1 MAEPSFEGLREQ
13 VRAPVITADDPG
25 YDEARAVQNGMFDR
39 RPKVIVRAE
48 QVADVIAAV
57 SFARESGLDLSIRGG
72 GHSAPGFGTNDG
84 GVVIDLSLM
93 RHVQVDPGGRIARA
107 AGGAT
112 WGDFNYAT
120 HVFGLA
126 TTGGI
131 VSTTGIAGLT
141 LGGGIG
147 YLSRGYGLTCDN
159 LISADVVLADGSFVR
174 ASADDNPDLFWA
186 LRGGGGNFGVVTSF
200 EYRLH
205 PVSDVYVGIFFY
217 EIDQTRNLL
226 RFFRDFIK
234 DAPREYGG
242 FPAFQVA
249 PPLPFVPE
257 DRHGDTF
264 CAAVVH
270 WTGALDEGENAM
282 KPFRDLA
289 PLVGHMA
296 GPMPYPWLNGAFD
309 EIFPKGMRMY
319 WKGNFVTE
327 LTDEAIEA
335 HAEHGPK
342 VPEVSATM
350 HLYPVNG
357 ACHDVGPNDT
367 AFAYRQATFAP
378 VYVVGWTDPT
388 KDAERIQWVRDYYDA
403 TAPHSEPGGYV
414 NFMDDDDQ
422 GRIRDNYLGNFDRLV
437 KIKAMYDP
445 DNLLHLNQNIAPA
458 K

>member
-1 MAEPSFEGLREQ
+1 VSTPTIESLREQ
-13 VRAPVITADDPG
+13 VRASVITADDQA
-25 YDEARAVQNGMFDR
+25 YDEARAVQNGMIDR
-39 RPKVIVRAE
+39 RPHAIVRAE

-57 SFARESGLDLSIRGG
+57 RFARESGLDLSIRGG

-84 GVVIDLSLM
+84 GVVVDLSLM
-93 RHVQVDPGGRIARA
+93 RHVGVDPQARTARA
-107 AGGAT
+107 GGGAT

-120 HVFGLA
+120 HAFGLA

-131 VSTTGIAGLT
+131 VGTTGIAGLT

-159 LISADVVLADGSFVR
+159 LVSADVVLADGSFVK
-174 ASADDNPDLFWA
+174 ASAEANADLFWA

-234 DAPREYGG
+234 DAPRDYGG

-249 PPLPFVPE
+249 PPLPFIPE
-257 DRHGDTF
+257 NRHGDTL

-270 WTGALDEGENAM
+270 WAGDLAEGENAM
-282 KPFRDLA
+282 KPFLDLA
-289 PLVGHMA
+289 EPVGHMT

-335 HAEHGPK
+335 HAENGPK

-350 HLYPVNG
+350 HLYPING
-357 ACHDVGPNDT
+357 ACHDVGPDDT
-367 AFAYRQATFAP
+367 AFAYRDATFAP
-378 VYVVGWTDPT
+378 VYVVGWTDPG
-388 KDAERIQWVRDYYDA
+388 KDAERIQWVRDYYNA
-403 TAPHSEPGGYV
+403 TAPHSEPGGYI
-414 NFMDDDDQ
+414 NFMDDDDS
-422 GRIRDNYLGNFDRLV
+422 GRIKDNYKGNYERLAKV
-437 KIKAMYDP
+437 KAVYDP
-445 DNLLHLNQNIAPA
+445 DNLFHLNQNIAPA
-458 K
+458 T